1 MSATDAR
8 AARRA
13 VIAALTTDTGKDR
26 AIPTASLFN
35 RATPARSSTRAIEVL
50 VKKRCLV
57 SFIDSTIEPG
67 AAENGSLIRHF
78 YTVRIDCFYHAG
90 SDLFNVEADRA
101 QETILADQPLIR
113 AALCSEGALALDP
126 SANDTALDGHA
137 LHSAGYRMAGP
148 TPSGIATDGSRT
160 LNVTH
165 FFTASVDVT
174 QPT

>member
-1 MSATDAR
+1 MAATDAR

-13 VIAALTTDTGKDR
+13 VIAALTTVTSKPRGL
-26 AIPTASLFN
+26 PLASIFN
-35 RATPARSSTRAIEVL
+35 RAAPARSSQRAVEVL

-57 SFIDSTIEPG
+57 SFVDSTIEAG

-78 YTVRIDCFYHAG
+78 YSVRIDCFYHAG
-90 SDLFNVEADRA
+90 SDLFNVEADKA
-101 QETILADQPLIR
+101 LEAILADQPLIR
-113 AALCSEGALALDP
+113 AALCSSGALALDP
-126 SANDTALDGHA
+126 SGNDTALDDYA

-148 TPSGIATDGSRT
+148 TPSGTATDGSRT

-165 FFTASVDVT
+165 FFTASIDVT